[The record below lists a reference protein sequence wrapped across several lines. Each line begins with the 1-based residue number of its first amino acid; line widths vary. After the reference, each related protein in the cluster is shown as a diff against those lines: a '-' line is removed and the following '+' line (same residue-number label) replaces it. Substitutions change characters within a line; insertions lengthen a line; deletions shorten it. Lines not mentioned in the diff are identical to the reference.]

1 MREINVSKVTDIIKR
16 LCIEANIDLGADVV
30 KALEAAEASEVSPTG
45 KAVLQQILKNSEI
58 ARSEKLAICQDTGFT
73 VVFLEIGQDVH
84 FTGGDLTESIYEGVR
99 QGYTEGY
106 LRKSIVKDPITT
118 PVNTGDNT
126 PAVIHL
132 IIVPGDKVNIIVAP
146 KGGGSE
152 NMSEVKMMKPADG
165 LDGLKSFV
173 INKVLTSGGNPCP
186 PIIVGIGVGGTFE
199 HTAYLAKKAAI
210 REVGVHNPDPKL
222 ADLERDL
229 LEEVNKLGIGPM
241 GFGGRTTALA
251 VNIEV
256 FPRHIATFP
265 VAVNL
270 NCHVI
275 RHKSAEI

>member
-1 MREINVSKVTDIIKR
+1 MREINVSIVTKIIKR
-16 LCIEANIDLGADVV
+16 LCIEANIDLGDDVV
-30 KALEAAEASEVSPTG
+30 KALKAAEASEVSPTG

-73 VVFLEIGQDVH
+73 VVFLAIGQDVH

-99 QGYTEGY
+99 RGYTEGY
-106 LRKSIVKDPITT
+106 LRKSIVKDPITI

-132 IIVPGDKVNIIVAP
+132 TVVPGEKVHIIVAP

-173 INKVLTSGGNPCP
+173 INKVLSSGGNPCP

-199 HTAYLAKKAAI
+199 YTAYLAKKAAI

-222 ADLERDL
+222 ADLEREL

-275 RHKSAEI
+275 RHKSAVI